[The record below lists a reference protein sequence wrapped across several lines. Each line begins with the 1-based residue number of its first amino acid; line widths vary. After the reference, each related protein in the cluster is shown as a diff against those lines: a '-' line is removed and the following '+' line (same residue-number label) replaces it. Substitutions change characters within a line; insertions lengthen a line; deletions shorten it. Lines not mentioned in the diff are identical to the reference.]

1 MIAAPSISK
10 IYSQFFCCLCYIH
23 APEIAMRYKKGP
35 ESFTLDNLACS
46 NAAELLESTSLNLL
60 DCQPS
65 LRNKG
70 LERSGGKQLGSPR
83 SMRQEET

>member
-1 MIAAPSISK
+1 MIALRS
-10 IYSQFFCCLCYIH
+10 SQRLTAKSSVVY
-23 APEIAMRYKKGP
+23 ATSTRLKKRCAKEKGENP
-35 ESFTLDNLACS
+35 FTLDNLAGS

-70 LERSGGKQLGSPR
+70 LERSGL
-83 SMRQEET
+83 